1 MMMRRRRRRRRR
13 IRRAF
18 GPGRVR
24 SWVCWFVTPLIFPPQ
39 WDPGAKIQPSMIV
52 PLLFFRLCWRV
63 VCRACSDMPVEGQIW
78 YGPK

>member
-1 MMMRRRRRRRRR
+1 MMMRRRRRRR

-39 WDPGAKIQPSMIV
+39 WDPGAKIHPSMMGPPPV
-52 PLLFFRLCWRV
+52 FSPLLACCMSRLF
-63 VCRACSDMPVEGQIW
+63 
-78 YGPK
+78 

>member
-1 MMMRRRRRRRRR
+1 MMMRRRRRRRRRR

-39 WDPGAKIQPSMIV
+39 WEGPWGQNTTLNDCPPLVFS
-52 PLLFFRLCWRV
+52 PLLACCMSRLF
-63 VCRACSDMPVEGQIW
+63 
-78 YGPK
+78 

>member
-39 WDPGAKIQPSMIV
+39 WDGGAKIHPSMIV
-52 PLLFFRLCWRV
+52 PPCFFAFVGALYVSLVMTCLSGGR
-63 VCRACSDMPVEGQIW
+63 D
-78 YGPK
+78 GPK